1 VEIAKKIAL
10 DMSQMKEADTS
21 KRIAAMYQKMFIHE
35 VNSKDLNTFMRL
47 FEKGKMLDPTN
58 PQKGFELVATSML
71 NLDEF
76 VTKL

>member
-1 VEIAKKIAL
+1 
-10 DMSQMKEADTS
+10 M
-21 KRIAAMYQKMFIHE
+21 
-35 VNSKDLNTFMRL
+35 DLNTFMRL
-47 FEKGKMLDPTN
+47 FEKGKILDPKN